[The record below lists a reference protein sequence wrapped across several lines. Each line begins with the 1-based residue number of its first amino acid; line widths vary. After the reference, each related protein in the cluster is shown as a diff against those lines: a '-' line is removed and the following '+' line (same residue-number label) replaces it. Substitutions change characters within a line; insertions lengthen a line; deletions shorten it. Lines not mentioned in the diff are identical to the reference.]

1 MGHFF
6 FFFVFNLIFIRV
18 YLSQSDDICWGARSQ
33 MLPQVGYFLVES
45 PRNLCYSQ
53 KRFLSFPLPTKWIQ
67 IPSRIWGGISGRFEL
82 TILMPLCSL
91 TVHTARGLGESSC
104 ETGRK
109 VVGSDWCCTHHA
121 FHQYSLLLRGQ
132 NDVTMIYSSS
142 LHFNSC
148 LFQHPLR
155 EILVILRENGEQR
168 MHLALRLRS
177 AFLCPAFLPTVL
189 L

>member
-6 FFFVFNLIFIRV
+6 FFFVFNLISIRV

-45 PRNLCYSQ
+45 PRNLCYRQ
-53 KRFLSFPLPTKWIQ
+53 KRFLSSPLPTKWIQ

-142 LHFNSC
+142 LQFMS
-148 LFQHPLR
+148 
-155 EILVILRENGEQR
+155 V
-168 MHLALRLRS
+168 
-177 AFLCPAFLPTVL
+177 PAPIA
-189 L
+189 